1 MEGADEAYVYF
12 SPEVV
17 KHKKLEAISADLV
30 KESFA
35 TNNVKVFTSSDDLTN
50 HLRKLSWQNAN
61 LLLMS
66 SGNFDG
72 VDLNSFA
79 KELIF

>member
-1 MEGADEAYVYF
+1 MEGADQAFVYF

-17 KHKKLEAISADLV
+17 HHKKLEEISADLV
-30 KESFA
+30 RDSFA
-35 TNNVKVFTSSDDLTN
+35 SSNVRVFTDSNELTN
-50 HLRKLSWQNAN
+50 HLRTLKWENSN

-72 VDLNSFA
+72 VDLNAFA
-79 KELIF
+79 KELIH